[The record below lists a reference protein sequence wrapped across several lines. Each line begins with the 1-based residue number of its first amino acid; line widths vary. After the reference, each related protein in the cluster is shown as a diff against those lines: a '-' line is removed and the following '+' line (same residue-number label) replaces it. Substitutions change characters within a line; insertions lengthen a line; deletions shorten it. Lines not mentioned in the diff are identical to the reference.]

1 MASNFNVSD
10 YGKNRYS
17 AKIIYPGADGDY
29 ELTKDAFLA
38 SDSSLTEAD
47 FDFWKNWSDTDF
59 KSKDRADTREVRR
72 TRAIDQFADTE
83 LLADESTEDTVLEA
97 LEPTPN
103 PYTYDNAVKVMDD
116 CLTDTQKRRFLFHK
130 CNGMTLECIAEMES
144 VSITA
149 VFYSISAAEKNILRY
164 LAKHT

>member
-1 MASNFNVSD
+1 MASNFSASD

-17 AKIIYPGADGDY
+17 SKIVYLGADGDY

-59 KSKDRADTREVRR
+59 KSKDRADTREARR
-72 TRAIDQFADTE
+72 TRSIDQFEDTE

-103 PYTYDNAVKVMDD
+103 LYTYENALRIYKAAS
-116 CLTDTQKRRFLFHK
+116 LTEKQAIRFEKRYII
-130 CNGMTLECIAEMES
+130 GMSVRAIAEEEG
-144 VSITA
+144 VYHKAVVDSIKQ
-149 VFYSISAAEKNILRY
+149 AEKKIK
-164 LAKHT
+164 KHSGDL